1 MKTRFRWFFLLVVL
15 TSLIGGCAIPHAP
28 LPTDP
33 SNPLKR
39 IAVLPMKNDT
49 TDVDGPDVVRQK
61 MVEAL
66 TNRSYVVMDTK
77 ESDQILR
84 DRMGINLGGQLE
96 LTTPQKLGE
105 TLGVEGVLYGTLMDF
120 DETTTGL
127 YNAKK
132 VRGMF
137 KIVNTATGQT
147 VWQRGLGVKK
157 EQGTSG
163 LASGLVKLGARAADA
178 RDKDAPWVLL
188 QSTTT
193 NQSTKDSLIMGLGTK
208 LLSKAVGIHLEAES
222 DRSIVRFRIDGV
234 LLRGADP
241 IDIAFHPRIVSRIK
255 VISDLDISE
264 TRKAQDGSFQFTAL
278 GRTIDFRVSIIPS
291 IHGEDVVI
299 RILDKEH
306 LRTEFSQ
313 MNLSRLGF
321 GDGVVEGIRRL
332 TRFPHGM
339 FLVTG
344 PTGSG
349 KTTTLYTALQEMDHD
364 VRKFITIEDP
374 VEYHLPG
381 IVQIPVNEM
390 KGVTFASGLR
400 NILRHDPDVVMVGEI
415 RDRDTAEVAVQ
426 ASLTGHLVFST
437 VHANSSTDVILR
449 FLHMGIDP
457 YNFVSAVNGVLTQ
470 RLLRTLCGRCRKEA
484 RYGPSVLAEMGIP
497 SDTGDA
503 GGGLFFEPVGC
514 GECNGTGYKGRI
526 STGEFVPFTEEIRD
540 WMIQRRS
547 FGEIRAGI
555 RKSGIASLRGN
566 AVALARAGR
575 TSVAEINRVTSPEE
589 D

>member
-1 MKTRFRWFFLLVVL
+1 MEGSFPRFLRESGAVPGEVLDRLVESAGRGKRPLEDLLLEQNAVTEEVLSELLARFAGREFCELQSIETNGELLRNASPEGMRKWRFVPIREEKGRLVVASPDWRNPL
-15 TSLIGGCAIPHAP
+15 QRDEIERHVARPARVVACSRTVFDRVIDRWADSARALRPRSTSLGVAQE
-28 LPTDP
+28 
-33 SNPLKR
+33 KR
-39 IAVLPMKNDT
+39 DT
-49 TDVDGPDVVRQK
+49 QEDARVR
-61 MVEAL
+61 EAL
-66 TNRSYVVMDTK
+66 EDASPYVRILNGLLIDAVQK
-77 ESDQILR
+77 GGSD
-84 DRMGINLGGQLE
+84 
-96 LTTPQKLGE
+96 
-105 TLGVEGVLYGTLMDF
+105 
-120 DETTTGL
+120 
-127 YNAKK
+127 
-132 VRGMF
+132 
-137 KIVNTATGQT
+137 
-147 VWQRGLGVKK
+147 
-157 EQGTSG
+157 
-163 LASGLVKLGARAADA
+163 
-178 RDKDAPWVLL
+178 
-188 QSTTT
+188 
-193 NQSTKDSLIMGLGTK
+193 
-208 LLSKAVGIHLEAES
+208 IHIEAEA

-264 TRKAQDGSFQFTAL
+264 TRKAQDGSFQFAAL

-321 GDGVVEGIRRL
+321 GEGVVDGIRRL

-349 KTTTLYTALQEMDHD
+349 KTTTLYTTLQEMDHD

-381 IVQIPVNEM
+381 IVQIPVNEV

-426 ASLTGHLVFST
+426 AALTGHLVFST

-449 FLHMGIDP
+449 FLHMGIEP

-470 RLLRTLCGRCRKEA
+470 RLLRTLCGKCRKEV
-484 RYGPSVLAEMGIP
+484 RYAPSVLAELGITP
-497 SDTGDA
+497 GPGDA
-503 GGGLFFEPVGC
+503 GGGVFFEPVGC
-514 GECNGTGYKGRI
+514 VECNGTGYRGRI

-540 WMIQRRS
+540 WMIQRLS

-566 AVALARAGR
+566 AVALARSGR

>member
-1 MKTRFRWFFLLVVL
+1 MKADSFPHFLRESDAVPGEVLDRLVESAGREKRPLEDLLLSENVLTEEALSALLARFAGREFCDLLSIEPVRDLLRRTSPEGMRKWRFVPIREEGGRLVVA
-15 TSLIGGCAIPHAP
+15 SP
-28 LPTDP
+28 DWR
-33 SNPLKR
+33 NPLQRDEVERHVARPARVIACARTAFDRVIDRWADSARTLRPQSVSLGVAQEKR
-39 IAVLPMKNDT
+39 DT
-49 TDVDGPDVVRQK
+49 QEEARVR
-61 MVEAL
+61 EAL
-66 TNRSYVVMDTK
+66 EDASPYVRILNGLLIDAVQK
-77 ESDQILR
+77 GASD
-84 DRMGINLGGQLE
+84 
-96 LTTPQKLGE
+96 
-105 TLGVEGVLYGTLMDF
+105 
-120 DETTTGL
+120 
-127 YNAKK
+127 
-132 VRGMF
+132 
-137 KIVNTATGQT
+137 
-147 VWQRGLGVKK
+147 
-157 EQGTSG
+157 
-163 LASGLVKLGARAADA
+163 
-178 RDKDAPWVLL
+178 
-188 QSTTT
+188 
-193 NQSTKDSLIMGLGTK
+193 
-208 LLSKAVGIHLEAES
+208 IHLEAET

-349 KTTTLYTALQEMDHD
+349 KTTTLYTTLQEMDHD

-415 RDRDTAEVAVQ
+415 RDKDTAEVAVQ

-470 RLLRTLCGRCRKEA
+470 RLLRTLCARCRKEA
-484 RYGPSVLAEMGIP
+484 RYGPSALAELGIP
-497 SDTGDA
+497 AAPGDA
-503 GGGLFFEPVGC
+503 GGLFFEPVGC
-514 GECNGTGYKGRI
+514 AECNGTGYKGRI

-566 AVALARAGR
+566 AVALARSGR